1 MGHLS
6 ISNMNKNENQ
16 ITFIVL
22 KFSNLSIFEQEYVL
36 IFFWMVKII
45 KIPSGFELMT
55 YRSVFKVFYFI
66 SRKKKFIKIIK
77 MGGKKRVIYKKKWVN
92 A

>member
-1 MGHLS
+1 
-6 ISNMNKNENQ
+6 
-16 ITFIVL
+16 
-22 KFSNLSIFEQEYVL
+22 
-36 IFFWMVKII
+36 MVKII

-77 MGGKKRVIYKKKWVN
+77 MGGMKRVIYKKKMSQCLNMLTYLVIVCFN
-92 A
+92 YHKNPVS

>member
-6 ISNMNKNENQ
+6 ISNMNK
-16 ITFIVL
+16 
-22 KFSNLSIFEQEYVL
+22 KWKSNNFHRFKIFKSFN
-36 IFFWMVKII
+36 IWTRICFNFFWMVKII

-66 SRKKKFIKIIK
+66 SRKKK
-77 MGGKKRVIYKKKWVN
+77 VYKNYKN
-92 A
+92 GREETSDI

>member
-1 MGHLS
+1 
-6 ISNMNKNENQ
+6 
-16 ITFIVL
+16 
-22 KFSNLSIFEQEYVL
+22 
-36 IFFWMVKII
+36 MVKII

-77 MGGKKRVIYKKKWVN
+77 MGGKKRVIYKKNESMLKYANVLSYCLF
-92 A
+92 